1 MDFARRYR
9 FELAFAVVLFGVLGV
24 FGGTWARQVQLR
36 SARGELLHMV
46 DGLRVAEIGYHRK
59 HGNYL
64 AVPAH
69 PGAPPGEAAPWVAPD
84 GLVVDDALPVV
95 HGRYTIDLVKGGF
108 RVIGEVDADGDGAPA
123 RAVAT
128 EDEAAKRESGP
139 DVF

>member
-69 PGAPPGEAAPWVAPD
+69 PGAPPGEAAPWVAPT
-84 GLVVDDALPVV
+84 AWSSTT
-95 HGRYTIDLVKGGF
+95 RCRSSMGGTRSIWSKVGF
-108 RVIGEVDADGDGAPA
+108 A
-123 RAVAT
+123 
-128 EDEAAKRESGP
+128 
-139 DVF
+139 